1 MRASMADGVVQR
13 EVGLALS
20 RTKLIPYEESQ
31 ATGCFKAWLTGL
43 VRGPLLHAAMRQL
56 HYVAVYDDVGE
67 LGDGAVDST
76 RMHRLDGP
84 MPPPT
89 DGEAGRL
96 LDALQG
102 LNQNYKFR
110 YGVEQT
116 DRPKEPSILASG
128 VYYHAGRA
136 SAPPPFE
143 GVPL

>member
-31 ATGCFKAWLTGL
+31 ATGVFKAWLTGL
-43 VRGPLLHAAMRQL
+43 VRCPLLHAAMRTAPL
-56 HYVAVYDDVGE
+56 RRRVHDIGE
-67 LGDGAVDST
+67 LGDGAVDSA

-96 LDALQG
+96 LDALRG
-102 LNQNYKFR
+102 LNQNHKSR

-116 DRPKEPSILASG
+116 DRPEGAEHPRKRRLLPRRARQRAAS
-128 VYYHAGRA
+128 V
-136 SAPPPFE
+136 
-143 GVPL
+143 